1 MKRRDFIK
9 KGAGAFAIAAA
20 GTVRGANA
28 PSNRVRLGII
38 ACARYCRGQRVL
50 SHTIKVPGVE
60 IAYACDVLESA
71 RNWTAMNLEKVAG
84 VRPKKEKDVR
94 KVLEDP
100 ELDGIIC
107 ATPDHWHAP
116 CAILAMR
123 AGKHVYVEKP
133 CAFCPREGEIILE
146 AQKATGKVFQ
156 MGSQRRSGEH
166 VRKAIAAIHAGA
178 IGETKWGK
186 CWNMT
191 GRKPIGNGKSA
202 AVPQDLDW
210 DLWQGPAP
218 RTGYRDNVVPYNW
231 HWFKRWGTGECG
243 NNAIHFVDLAR
254 WAMGLG
260 YPSRVVSGGGRF
272 WMPEG
277 DDWEWPDAQIATWE
291 FPERKFITWEGLCCT
306 GFKPFMGYGSGA
318 LVYGTKGTALFT
330 PGGGA
335 IIDDG
340 RGNNVRRFEPA
351 GSDKVRDTN
360 NRIAGG
366 GSTDT
371 TFEHVSNFVDAVRA
385 NDPSLANTGAED
397 GVKSTFLALSAN
409 VSQLS
414 GRALDID
421 SATGRLLTKDGE
433 PFWSREYEKGWEPA

>member
-1 MKRRDFIK
+1 
-9 KGAGAFAIAAA
+9 
-20 GTVRGANA
+20 
-28 PSNRVRLGII
+28 
-38 ACARYCRGQRVL
+38 
-50 SHTIKVPGVE
+50 
-60 IAYACDVLESA
+60 
-71 RNWTAMNLEKVAG
+71 
-84 VRPKKEKDVR
+84 
-94 KVLEDP
+94 
-100 ELDGIIC
+100 
-107 ATPDHWHAP
+107 
-116 CAILAMR
+116 
-123 AGKHVYVEKP
+123 
-133 CAFCPREGEIILE
+133 
-146 AQKATGKVFQ
+146 
-156 MGSQRRSGEH
+156 
-166 VRKAIAAIHAGA
+166 
-178 IGETKWGK
+178 
-186 CWNMT
+186 
-191 GRKPIGNGKSA
+191 
-202 AVPQDLDW
+202 
-210 DLWQGPAP
+210 
-218 RTGYRDNVVPYNW
+218 
-231 HWFKRWGTGECG
+231 
-243 NNAIHFVDLAR
+243 
-254 WAMGLG
+254 MGLG
-260 YPSRVVSGGGRF
+260 YPSHVVSGGGRF